1 MINKR
6 GVHNLVYRHMA
17 QKTMYEDDKKRKS
30 KYDTQYW
37 LQYTKEKF
45 EESRNWRGTNVELQ
59 WFVNYMYYK
68 GYQNLKYDRV
78 TGTFVKDNR
87 NPLTFY
93 VNHTYMVCR
102 AIRNAVIKTQPTW
115 DVDALP
121 YGQLDADTS
130 RILGEYLAFQYDK
143 LGLEDKTNKALLYG
157 LLYGLGIYQY
167 GYDDRADNGEG
178 NVWIEVLDP
187 FDTYIDPYCTGIE
200 DARYVVKVTSKPYEL
215 IVKNPN
221 YDKKVVENLST
232 TSNLSESDYKNLILN
247 NENNV
252 ANSGKNIILHE
263 TWCVTEDGIRVITTA
278 NNEILRNELTDFDKL
293 PFEIYQPDINIGTIY
308 GEGWVKNIVP
318 LNKAINYLETSRLE
332 YNILIN
338 KGRLLVPKGAGI
350 KSVTNQNGEKIQYK
364 QGFKPEFLPTPPM
377 GSDVD
382 KQLSSLNVYLQ
393 TIGAA
398 NEAFMGVTPTGIKS
412 GIAIETLIASN
423 FNQLYDLVN
432 NLSNTL
438 ARLGED
444 ILKMGY
450 KYQLLSKPFRTSE
463 GDYWSVVG
471 GEAQEDVERLMKT
484 IQLPSNPEVKVRI
497 TSGVAHTK
505 EGKRDILMT
514 LRAGGDVSRKTLL
527 ENLDIDAEEEQ
538 QRIDEEML
546 PQMPPEMGEIPG
558 GMSAEAGMPEGMPV

>member
-1 MINKR
+1 
-6 GVHNLVYRHMA
+6 
-17 QKTMYEDDKKRKS
+17 MYEDDKKRGK
-30 KYDTQYW
+30 KYDKEYW

-45 EESRNWRGTNVELQ
+45 EESKNWRGSNVELQ

-68 GYQNLKYDRV
+68 GFQNLKYDKI

-93 VNHTYMVCR
+93 VNHTYMICR
-102 AIRNAVIKTQPTW
+102 AIRNAVVKTQPTW

-121 YGQLDADTS
+121 YGELDSDTS
-130 RILGEYLAFQYDK
+130 RILGEYLAFQYDR
-143 LGLEDKTNKALLYG
+143 LGLEDKANKAVLYG
-157 LLYGLGIYQY
+157 LLYGLGIFQY

-187 FDTYIDPYCTGIE
+187 FDTYIDPYCTGVE
-200 DARYVVKVTSKPYEL
+200 DARYIVKVMSKPYEL
-215 IVKNPN
+215 VRDNPN
-221 YDKKVVENLST
+221 YDKKVLENLST
-232 TSNLSESDYKNLILN
+232 TSSLSESDYKNLILN

-252 ANSGKNIILHE
+252 TNTGKNLILHE
-263 TWCVTEDGIRVITTA
+263 TWCMTKEGVRVITTA
-278 NNEILRNELTDFDKL
+278 DNEILRNELTDFEKL

-318 LNKAINYLETSRLE
+318 LNKAVNYLETSRLE
-332 YNILIN
+332 YNILVN
-338 KGRLLVPKGAGI
+338 KGRLLVPKGAGV
-350 KSVTNQNGEKIQYK
+350 KSITNQNGEKVFYK

-377 GSDVD
+377 GSDIGN
-382 KQLSSLNVYLQ
+382 QLNSLNVYMQ

-398 NEAFMGVTPTGIKS
+398 NEAFMGATPTGVKS

-432 NLSNTL
+432 NLANTL
-438 ARLGED
+438 AKLGED
-444 ILKMGY
+444 ILRMGY
-450 KYQLLSKPFRTSE
+450 NYQLLSKPFRTST

-471 GEAQEDVERLMKT
+471 GGNQEEMERMMQVV
-484 IQLPSNPEVKVRI
+484 QLPSNPEVRVRI

-505 EGKRDILMT
+505 EGKKDILMT

-527 ENLDIDAEEEQ
+527 ENLDIDAEEEADRLQ
-538 QRIDEEML
+538 EE
-546 PQMPPEMGEIPG
+546 QMPPEMAQMENAPL
-558 GMSAEAGMPEGMPV
+558 PEGMQIQV

>member
-1 MINKR
+1 
-6 GVHNLVYRHMA
+6 
-17 QKTMYEDDKKRKS
+17 MYEDDKQRKG
-30 KYDTQYW
+30 KYDKEYW

-45 EESRNWRGTNVELQ
+45 EESRNWRGSNVELQ

-68 GYQNLKYDRV
+68 GYQNLKYDKT
-78 TGTFVKDNR
+78 TGNFVKDVR

-121 YGQLDADTS
+121 YGELDSDTS
-130 RILGEYLAFQYDK
+130 RILGEYLAFQYDR

-215 IVKNPN
+215 IKDNPN
-221 YDKKVVENLST
+221 YDKKIVEDLST

-252 ANSGKNIILHE
+252 ANTGKNIILHE
-263 TWCVTEDGIRVITTA
+263 TWCVTKEGVRVITTA
-278 NNEILRNELTDFDKL
+278 NNEILRNELTDFEKL

-382 KQLSSLNVYLQ
+382 RQLSSLNVYLQ

-398 NEAFMGVTPTGIKS
+398 NEAFMGVTPTGVKS

-444 ILKMGY
+444 ILRMGY

-463 GDYWSVVG
+463 GDYWSVIG

-546 PQMPPEMGEIPG
+546 PQMPPDMG
-558 GMSAEAGMPEGMPV
+558 GMPTGGITPETPLPEGMQLQV